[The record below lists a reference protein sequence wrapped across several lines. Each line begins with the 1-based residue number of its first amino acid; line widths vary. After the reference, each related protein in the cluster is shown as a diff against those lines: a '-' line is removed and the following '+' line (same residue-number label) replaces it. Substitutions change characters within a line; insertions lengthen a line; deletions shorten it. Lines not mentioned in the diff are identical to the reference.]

1 MIVGSVVLGAVL
13 HVLPTPQGAYSSNFG
28 VADPKFED
36 VDQLGVVVLTFLQH
50 HLEGKLQRG
59 RVAVVDVA
67 DHSVSLVYDLV
78 HDTRDVH
85 CSAPVNNTRS
95 ASFGG
100 TSRPSYIAIIG
111 QA

>member
-1 MIVGSVVLGAVL
+1 MPVGPLVYYMDARSSRRTWISWVLL
-13 HVLPTPQGAYSSNFG
+13 SWPP
-28 VADPKFED
+28 
-36 VDQLGVVVLTFLQH
+36 FLQH

-67 DHSVSLVYDLV
+67 DHSVSLVFDLV

-100 TSRPSYIAIIG
+100 TFQPVSELLL
-111 QA
+111 